1 MEFTAMINTAIA
13 RLGMKTIKVTT
24 KPITRTRATVSE
36 VLISLLPNIVSN
48 FLPYL
53 MKSRVDNMDM
63 ERR

>member
-1 MEFTAMINTAIA
+1 MTNMAIA
-13 RLGMKTIKVTT
+13 KLGMKTIKVTT

-36 VLISLLPNIVSN
+36 VLISLLPNMVSN

-53 MKSRVDNMDM
+53 MKNMVESIEV